1 MTAGLEVGLGLI
13 LLAVALFVSV
23 LVVGSLRRVQRDVP
37 VASRTDFTSH
47 SLSSTHTNEAIL
59 IVQSGG
65 RIEYINELA
74 REWFGF
80 RPDELPDLERLFR
93 RVRPLEEFMELC
105 TRQGQKRISV
115 SGQLVEATSYQIPGP
130 YVLMLIALRSVEF
143 SKNLAETQTD
153 SSVLKVI
160 TDFGTKITSSGL
172 NLDETLHAIL
182 LNVSHLVPAD
192 FLEVKTWDASR
203 KSLTTY
209 MLEASGTSSVQR
221 AMHSQFEGLTDFL
234 VTGLKPLLIPDTRS
248 PNPSTPNLRV
258 SSAVESYL
266 GIPLL
271 ADQQLMGT
279 LEFGHLS
286 AGALGQH
293 DLDLIQLI
301 SAQAAYGI
309 RNAELFASEQNRSA
323 ELAGLANL
331 AQTFRASQENTD
343 LIGRLVETI
352 RSLFAVD
359 ILGFLLYDEGRNALE
374 AQSPFQG
381 LPSHIVDIYRT
392 TISLN
397 SPAEKIILSRQPII
411 THNAAED
418 QAWHDL
424 GLQNLAQAASLR
436 ESVLMPLISEDRL
449 IGYFQVSNPK
459 QPKPEFS
466 EAELRLITTV
476 ANQAAGIIENS
487 VLILRTRQRALRADA
502 LRRIASLAASNE
514 PIDEILRYSI
524 RELVNLFQSDLAAI
538 FLYDEQ
544 LGELNVHA
552 GSIVGTSVDSA
563 GTLAR
568 LHVDA
573 SQYRFTVSGSQ
584 KPFISGRL
592 SFDRRVL
599 PSYRPLVT
607 TLQVESC
614 LVVPVVSRERSLG
627 ELMLGSRKA
636 EFFNNDDLQ
645 IISTV
650 AGLLASALED
660 AVRSTSTDETLRRR
674 VEQLTSVARVSRE
687 LNAIVEVNPL
697 LEITLNESL
706 RMTRADSGAI
716 LLVDTSASSNLSTA
730 PTLGASPPVVT
741 LAVGCDLPVTLS
753 ATELEVISAGSP
765 KVIVDAAQAGQ
776 NPPQDGVRSSMLVPI
791 VAQGRTAGLIC
802 LHSGQVGFFDDSALE
817 VAQTF
822 ASQLAVA
829 LANAQRYQEQRQAA
843 ERLRRRAEALTK
855 LSETNSF
862 INFDQ
867 PFEQSLRG
875 IAVGIREATP
885 FGAVLIS
892 MVEPDTGLLR
902 RVVGVGFSQ
911 ETLAELMARKQPYSS
926 LQQLLKPQF
935 RISRSYFIPVD
946 QSPIIPSDVH
956 TVTLEA
962 VDKSQKSP
970 NAWDPDD
977 FLLIPLEDSQGQPLG
992 LISLDSPR
1000 DGLRPDR
1007 ATIETLEIYA
1017 SQAALILHSHIRYSA
1032 LRTQVDAL
1040 SSGMERQQR
1049 LLTVTQNDLP
1059 ILLRK
1064 DLDQTIAI
1072 QNLDQR
1078 TQRVRAGLAITESVS
1093 RQLDSSTAL
1102 QALGRETLTQL
1113 GMSVA
1118 IIAETAADGPRLLH
1132 MMGSIPRATNPEALF
1147 GQRNPL
1153 RACLQSGEAILIANL
1168 DEDMDWRETPLLTA
1182 LRAKSLVCLPIKI
1195 DKKTVAAM
1203 MALSPEPLPAFTPE
1217 DLQVY
1222 HQIARQT
1229 SVILQN
1235 ISLLNETRRR
1245 LQEVNLLLDF
1255 SRQLRGLDAE
1265 RIVRSLLDSAR
1276 RALTAAHAGLVLIWD
1291 EHAGQLIPQAV
1302 SGYAENDS
1310 MKRIVYHSGES
1321 LPGQVFETKHSM
1333 RIDEIQFARDYILSA
1348 EGLLHYRQ
1356 ATGGRLPV
1364 SSLLIPIHSGDQSI
1378 GVLVLDN
1385 FNTPA
1390 AFKEEDE
1397 TLLLSL
1403 SQQVGLSLQNVRLV
1417 QATQERAAQ
1426 LEALTNASSTLT
1438 SSLQSSELVP
1448 SLLDQLWPV
1457 IPYDTA
1463 TLWLREKDRL
1473 TVAAA
1478 RGFPDTERRLGLTVA
1493 ADGSALFR
1501 EMIRTG
1507 QGVLVGDVRQDPR
1520 FPSFEAPRLSWL
1532 GLPLVSKNQ
1541 VIGVLALE
1549 KWQAYSFTREHV
1561 QVGTTFAS
1569 QAAVALE
1576 NARLFEDSR
1585 NRATELDERS
1595 QRLALLNRFSSA
1607 LGGLLEEDKIFDLT
1621 AQELQDALN
1630 APRISV
1636 VAFER
1641 GKPIWKHATPKSKTK
1656 LPTALPDAPLF
1667 HRLEESL
1674 GVFVTDSV
1682 QSESDLVPLKNFLGE
1697 ATQSLL
1703 VLPVISAQHLRAL
1716 IFIHQSSAIRFS
1728 LAEIELARTLTN
1740 QASIALESARL
1751 FQSASQTA
1759 GRFRALNQAS
1769 YQVGANLDPEQ
1780 IYVAVHN
1787 AAKQLMPAESFVIS
1801 LLDETTN
1808 EIEGVYLVDDGKR
1821 SPSSRIPRDQGLS
1834 GRVISSGQPLLL
1846 HDADAVASVGGVTF
1860 GKPSTPPSILAVPMV
1875 LGGKTVGML
1884 SAQSYEPNVYTED
1897 DQQILNTLA
1906 NQAAVAIQ
1914 NGRLF
1919 NETQRLAQE
1928 LEQRVVE
1935 RTAQLQREQ
1944 QNTETLLRILTEVS
1958 SSLDLD
1964 RALNRTLALLND
1976 AIGAEQGTIMLRSV
1990 EDNLLHYR
1998 AGYGY
2003 LSERIGGEGRGFK
2016 LKIGEGLAGWVVE
2029 NRESAL
2035 ISDLLEDQRWVK
2047 NAASSRDHRS
2057 AIVTPLLVAEDVIG
2071 VLMVFHRKPAY
2082 FSAEIL
2088 NVVKAIAGQ
2097 VAVAINNAHLYEL
2110 IRDQAERLGSM
2121 LRREQEDASRSQAI
2135 LEAVADGVL
2144 VTGVS
2149 NRISFLNRSAEQILD
2164 LETGRVM
2171 GQPLDVFGGLF
2182 GKAAGSWMQ
2191 TIHTWSDDPSTYDGE
2206 TFAEQL
2212 DLQNGRI
2219 VLVHLAP
2226 VILQNDFLGTVSI
2239 FRDITHEVE
2248 VDRLKSEFVATV
2260 SHELRTPM
2268 TSIRGYT
2275 DVLLMGAA
2283 GALNENQTHFLKI
2296 IKNNTERLNI
2306 LVNDL
2311 LDISRIEA
2319 GRVTLSPQ
2327 PLDLRELA
2335 EDVIEDVLRRSQ
2347 EENKPMALSL
2357 DAPKKLPLVYGDME
2371 RVRQILANL
2380 VFNAYHYTAENGTIK
2395 VQIQP
2400 SNGGGAVQVDVEDNG
2415 VGISL
2420 EDQDRVFQRFYR
2432 GEHPLVLST
2441 PGTGLGLS
2449 IVKQLVEMHNGRIWM
2464 KSSGIPGE
2472 GSKFSFTL
2480 PVHEKG

>member
-1 MTAGLEVGLGLI
+1 MTAGLEAGLGLI
-13 LLAVALFVSV
+13 LLAVTLFVSV
-23 LVVGSLRRVQRDVP
+23 WVAVSLRRARGNTPIAAQ
-37 VASRTDFTSH
+37 TDYA
-47 SLSSTHTNEAIL
+47 SLSPSSTSTNEAVL

-65 RIEYINELA
+65 RVEFINELA

-80 RPDELPDLERLFR
+80 RADELPDLERLFR
-93 RVRPLEEFMELC
+93 RVRPLEEFIELC
-105 TRQGQKRISV
+105 AHPEQKRISI

-130 YVLMLIALRSVEF
+130 YRLMLIAMRSVEL
-143 SKNLAETQTD
+143 SKNLTEAQAD
-153 SSVLKVI
+153 SSILQII
-160 TDFGTKITSSGL
+160 TDFGAKISGSSL
-172 NLDETLHAIL
+172 KLEDTLHAIL
-182 LNVSHLVPAD
+182 LNVSHLIPAD
-192 FLEVKTWDASR
+192 FLEVKTWNPAH

-209 MLEASGTSSVQR
+209 MLDASGGSSVQSAVR
-221 AMHSQFEGLTDFL
+221 SQFEGLTDAL
-234 VTGLKPLLIPDTRS
+234 IAQLKPLLVPDTRAPDLS
-248 PNPSTPNLRV
+248 VLNLRV
-258 SSAVESYL
+258 NSAVESYL
-266 GIPLL
+266 GTPLI
-271 ADQQLMGT
+271 AGGQLMGT

-286 AGALGQH
+286 PGALGQH
-293 DLDLIQLI
+293 DLDLIKLI
-301 SAQAAYGI
+301 SAQAAHGI
-309 RNAELFASEQNRSA
+309 RNALLFAAEQDRLA
-323 ELAGLANL
+323 ELTGLANL
-331 AQTFRASQENTD
+331 AQAFSSSQEYTD
-343 LIGRLVETI
+343 LIARLVETI
-352 RSLFAVD
+352 KPLFNVD
-359 ILGFLLYDEGRNALE
+359 ILGLLLYDEGRNALE

-392 TISLN
+392 TINPN
-397 SPAEKIILSRQPII
+397 SPAERVILSRKAVI
-411 THNAAED
+411 TPNAADD
-418 QAWHDL
+418 QSWHDL

-436 ESVLMPLISEDRL
+436 ESVLMPLISGDRL
-449 IGYFQVSNPK
+449 IGYLQVSNHR
-459 QPKPEFS
+459 QSALEFS

-487 VLILRTRQRALRADA
+487 VLIERTRQQGRRAEALRH
-502 LRRIASLAASNE
+502 IASLTASDKSVN
-514 PIDEILRYSI
+514 EILQASI
-524 RELVNLFQSDLAAI
+524 QELTSLFQSDLAAI

-544 LGELNVHA
+544 LGELRVHA
-552 GSIVGTSVDSA
+552 ESIMGTSIDSA

-568 LHVDA
+568 LHMDA

-584 KPFISGRL
+584 KPFVSGRL
-592 SFDRRVL
+592 SYDRRVL
-599 PSYRPLVT
+599 ASYRPLVT

-614 LVVPVVSRERSLG
+614 MVVPMVSRERSLG

-636 EFFNNDDLQ
+636 EFFNDSDLEV
-645 IISTV
+645 ITTV
-650 AGLLASALED
+650 AGLLASVLED
-660 AVRSTSTDETLRRR
+660 AVQSMSTDETLRRR
-674 VEQLTSVARVSRE
+674 VEHLTSIARVSRE
-687 LNAIVEVNPL
+687 LNAVVDVNSL
-697 LEITLNESL
+697 LEILRNESV
-706 RMTRADSGAI
+706 RITRAECGTI
-716 LLVDTSASSNLSTA
+716 LLFDTTSSS
-730 PTLGASPPVVT
+730 SPPPVT
-741 LAVGCDLPVTLS
+741 LSIGCDLPEEKFSPV
-753 ATELEVISAGSP
+753 ELEVIFTGLP
-765 KVIVDAAQAGQ
+765 KLNVDIEQSGQ
-776 NPPQDGVRSSMLVPI
+776 KAPHAGVRSTMLVAI
-791 VAQGRTAGLIC
+791 VNQGKTSGLIY
-802 LHSGQVGFFDDSALE
+802 LHSQQPGFFDEASLE
-817 VAQTF
+817 VVQTL
-822 ASQLAVA
+822 ASQAAVA
-829 LANAQRYQEQRQAA
+829 LGNAYRYQEQRQSA
-843 ERLRRRAEALTK
+843 ERLRRRADALTK

-867 PFEQSLRG
+867 PLEQSLRG

-892 MVEPDTGLLR
+892 MVEPDTALLR

-911 ETLAELMARKQPYSS
+911 ETLTELMARKQPYSS
-926 LQQLLKPQF
+926 IQQLLKPQF
-935 RISRSYFIPVD
+935 RVSRSYFIPVD
-946 QSPIIPSDVH
+946 QTPIIPSDVH
-956 TVTLEA
+956 TVTIDA

-970 NAWDPDD
+970 TAWDPDD
-977 FLLIPLEDSQGQPLG
+977 FLLIPLEDSQGTPLG

-1017 SQAALILHSHIRYSA
+1017 SQAALILHSHGRYTA
-1032 LRTQVDAL
+1032 LRTQVAAL

-1064 DLDQTIAI
+1064 DLDQTLAI

-1078 TQRVRAGLAITESVS
+1078 AQRVRAGLAITESVS

-1118 IIAETAADGPRLLH
+1118 IIAETAAEGPRLLH
-1132 MMGSIPRATNPEALF
+1132 IMGSIPRATNPEALF

-1168 DEDMDWRETPLLTA
+1168 DEDLDWRETPLLTA

-1222 HQIARQT
+1222 YQIARQT

-1265 RIVRSLLDSAR
+1265 HIVRSLLDSAR
-1276 RALTAAHAGLVLIWD
+1276 RALNVAHAGVVLIWD
-1291 EHAGQLIPQAV
+1291 EHVGQLVPKAV

-1310 MKRIVYHSGES
+1310 MKKIAYHSGVS
-1321 LPGQVFETKHSM
+1321 LPGQVFETKRSM
-1333 RIDEIQFARDYILSA
+1333 RVDEIQFTRDYNFSA

-1364 SSLLIPIHSGDQSI
+1364 SSLLIPIQSGEQSI

-1417 QATQERAAQ
+1417 QATQERASQ
-1426 LEALTNASSTLT
+1426 LEALTNASTTLT
-1438 SSLQSSELVP
+1438 SSLQSNELVG
-1448 SLLDQLWPV
+1448 SLLDQLGPV
-1457 IPYDTA
+1457 VPYDTA

-1478 RGFPDTERRLGLTVA
+1478 RGFPDAERRFGLTIA

-1520 FPSFEAPRLSWL
+1520 FPSLEAPRLSWL
-1532 GLPLVSKNQ
+1532 GLPLVSKHQ

-1549 KWQAYSFTREHV
+1549 KWQAYFFTREHV

-1585 NRATELDERS
+1585 NRASELDERS
-1595 QRLALLNRFSSA
+1595 QRLALLNRFSST
-1607 LGGLLEEDKIFDLT
+1607 LGGLLEEEKIFDLT

-1636 VAFER
+1636 VVFER
-1641 GKPIWKHATPKSKTK
+1641 DRPIWKHTTPKSKTK
-1656 LPTALPDAPLF
+1656 LPVALPDAPIF
-1667 HRLEESL
+1667 HRLQESL

-1682 QSESDLVPLKNFLGE
+1682 NSEADLTPLKSFLGE

-1703 VLPVISAQHLRAL
+1703 ILPVASGQYLRAL
-1716 IFIHQSSAIRFS
+1716 IFIHQSSAVRFS
-1728 LAEIELARTLTN
+1728 LAEIELARTLAN
-1740 QASIALESARL
+1740 QASIAFESARL

-1808 EIEGVYLVDDGKR
+1808 EIEGVYLVDDDKR
-1821 SPSSRIPRDQGLS
+1821 FTAARIPRDGGLS
-1834 GRVISSGQPLLL
+1834 GQVISTGQPLLL
-1846 HDADAVASVGGVTF
+1846 HGAEVVDSLGAVAY
-1860 GKPSTPPSILAVPMV
+1860 GKPSTPPSVLAVPMV
-1875 LGGKTVGML
+1875 LGGKTIGML

-2035 ISDLLEDQRWVK
+2035 IPDLLEDMRWVRTS
-2047 NAASSRDHRS
+2047 ATSREHRS

-2071 VLMVFHRKPAY
+2071 VLMVFHRKPAF

-2144 VTGVS
+2144 VTGLS

-2164 LETGRVM
+2164 LETGGVV

-2191 TIHTWSDDPSTYDGE
+2191 TIRTWSDDPSSYDGE

-2283 GALNENQTHFLKI
+2283 GAMNENQTHFLKI

-2327 PLDLRELA
+2327 PLDLRELT
-2335 EDVIEDVLRRSQ
+2335 EDVIEDILRRSQ

-2380 VFNAYHYTAENGTIK
+2380 IFNAYHYTAENGTIK

-2400 SNGGGAVQVDVEDNG
+2400 MNGGHEVQVDVEDNG

-2432 GEHPLVLST
+2432 GEHPLVLAT

-2480 PVHEKG
+2480 PVHERQ